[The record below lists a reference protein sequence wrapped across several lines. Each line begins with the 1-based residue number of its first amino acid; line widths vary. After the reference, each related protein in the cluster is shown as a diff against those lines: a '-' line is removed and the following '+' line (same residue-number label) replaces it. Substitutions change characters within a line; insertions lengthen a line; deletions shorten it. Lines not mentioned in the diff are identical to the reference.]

1 MEVLGAI
8 AGIASVS
15 EILVKAS
22 KHLIRLKS
30 EIFEARNEVER
41 LSRATKRL
49 RSVVNEV
56 EALSVSD
63 NDNNLWLQ
71 SSLVDHWTEHS
82 ESLQKDLLGF
92 ISKLDGLRNDFDKQ
106 SKTKNLR
113 ARFKKVFSER
123 EIEHYESVLRD
134 HQQSFSFML
143 SLLAEFVP

>member
-15 EILVKAS
+15 EILVKVS

-41 LSRATKRL
+41 LSRAIKRL
-49 RSVVNEV
+49 QSVVNEV
-56 EALSVSD
+56 EALSVAE
-63 NDNNLWLQ
+63 NDNNLWSQ
-71 SSLVDHWTEHS
+71 SSLVAYWTEHS
-82 ESLQKDLLGF
+82 KSLQKDLLGF

-143 SLLAEFVP
+143 SVLAEFVP

>member
-15 EILVKAS
+15 EILVKVS

-41 LSRATKRL
+41 LSRSTKRL

-56 EALSVSD
+56 EALSISD

-71 SSLVDHWTEHS
+71 SSLVDYWTEHS

-113 ARFKKVFSER
+113 AQFKKVFSGR

-143 SLLAEFVP
+143 IALAEFVP

>member
-15 EILVKAS
+15 EILVKVS

-56 EALSVSD
+56 EALSISD

-92 ISKLDGLRNDFDKQ
+92 ISKLDDLRNDFDKQ